1 VVTIAAALVL
11 IFAPPPQP
19 GPWHQLGAAAV
30 TRPDKQV
37 HFFRTALGPTALGV
51 VARSSS
57 ARPIRVSWWTY
68 CEFQS
73 DDEITQE
80 HQATV
85 TGVHVV
91 VAYPPVLDGATRCYV
106 SVTARVATGRTTAA
120 VFSH

>member
-1 VVTIAAALVL
+1 MVTIAAVLALVV
-11 IFAPPPQP
+11 APPPQP
-19 GPWHQLGAAAV
+19 GPWHQLGAAPV
-30 TRPDKQV
+30 TRPGKQL
-37 HFFRTALGPTALGV
+37 HFFRTALNPTALGV

-57 ARPIRVSWWTY
+57 SSPIRVSWWTY

-85 TGVHVV
+85 RGVHTV

-106 SVTARVATGRTTAA
+106 SVTARVANGRTTAA
-120 VFSH
+120 VFSY